1 MFGGDMV
8 MALLSFSLAGSLAA
22 FLFFNF
28 SPAKIFMG
36 DSGSLS
42 IGLIMSILAIKLVEF
57 VPAEESPALIFE
69 LVSPVTVLAILVY
82 PLTDTLRIFIYRATK
97 GLSPF
102 SPDRNHL
109 HHLLI
114 DSGFSHKS
122 TVISI
127 YSASLV
133 VMGAAFAARLLPET
147 TAFIIT
153 GSTGV
158 LLMLA
163 PILIKRR
170 HNKKQAIQKPQT
182 RQLNSIEAA

>member
-1 MFGGDMV
+1 
-8 MALLSFSLAGSLAA
+8 
-22 FLFFNF
+22 
-28 SPAKIFMG
+28 
-36 DSGSLS
+36 
-42 IGLIMSILAIKLVEF
+42 
-57 VPAEESPALIFE
+57 
-69 LVSPVTVLAILVY
+69 
-82 PLTDTLRIFIYRATK
+82 
-97 GLSPF
+97 
-102 SPDRNHL
+102 
-109 HHLLI
+109 LLI

-127 YSASLV
+127 YTASLV